1 MRRAEA
7 ELVRAIDDGDVLAVT
22 ALLAADPALATAE
35 LEWSDGRGAALS
47 SEAISYASMARFHGR
62 ADHDRAGEVARALL
76 DGGAPVEGAPGAQE
90 TPIVTAASY
99 DEPDVVRVLIERGAD
114 VRGRGFAAPG
124 GTALAHATY
133 FGNGE
138 VARILVE
145 AGAPV
150 GSVAEAIAAGV
161 GGEVPLDE
169 QGAYALRAAAVCD
182 RPEGIERV
190 LAVGVPV
197 DAVAYGGTAL
207 QWAAWFGRVR
217 SVRHLV
223 ERGADAQ
230 HRDETH
236 GGRAIDWCRYRH
248 GELFRPS
255 PGHAAVLAY
264 LAEVG

>member
-47 SEAISYASMARFHGR
+47 SAAISYASMARFHGR

-124 GTALAHATY
+124 GTGLAHATY

-161 GGEVPLDE
+161 GGEVPLGE

-207 QWAAWFGRVR
+207 QWAA
-217 SVRHLV
+217 
-223 ERGADAQ
+223 
-230 HRDETH
+230 
-236 GGRAIDWCRYRH
+236 
-248 GELFRPS
+248 
-255 PGHAAVLAY
+255 
-264 LAEVG
+264 